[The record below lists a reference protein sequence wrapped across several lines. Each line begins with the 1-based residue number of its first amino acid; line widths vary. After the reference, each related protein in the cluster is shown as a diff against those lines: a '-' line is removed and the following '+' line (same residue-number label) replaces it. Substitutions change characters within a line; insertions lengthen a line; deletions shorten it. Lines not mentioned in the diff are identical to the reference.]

1 MTSYKCNGC
10 GHQWS
15 SEEEPFNCPECNST
29 DFEVVESKAKLPLKK
44 IGIGVGILVLIIL
57 LLKICGGGGNKVSV
71 AATQDNSN
79 ATLSVVLGDYEPYK
93 AKDFKIT
100 LKKDGVVQDE
110 KKSVKTTFSDL
121 EGTYTLEV
129 KYIGKDGN
137 VEIGEYKRSYTFPE
151 QPKAITI
158 LSVSSDRQ
166 FLPKPTDTY
175 TITVSVDDDAN
186 AEYQLDGG
194 DWQKSNKFEGLKGK
208 NEDYVIVVRNGLA
221 PNNTSLQDQKTKHL
235 NPYKKAEPLTKAQ
248 IEALLRKVADHND
261 YDASDKAYDE
271 LLSKVGAS
279 TPVVGASNI
288 STLQQLANAVN
299 NGTNYT
305 VTSVEYDSDKSY
317 IVKIRVQ

>member
-1 MTSYKCNGC
+1 MSNYKCNNC
-10 GHQWS
+10 GHQWFTD
-15 SEEEPFNCPECNST
+15 EEPFNCPNCQST
-29 DFEVVESKAKLPLKK
+29 DFALLESKTSLPWEK
-44 IGIGVGILVLIIL
+44 IVMGVVAFVVIIF
-57 LLKICGGGGNKVSV
+57 LLKFCGSDRNVVSV
-71 AATQDNSN
+71 TANQDNSK
-79 ATLSVVLGDYEPYK
+79 ATLAVALDNYVPYK

-129 KYIGKDGN
+129 KYIGKNGN
-137 VEIGEYKRSYTFPE
+137 VVIGGYKRSYTFPE
-151 QPKAITI
+151 KPKAITI

-175 TITVSVDDDAN
+175 TITVSVDDDTN

-221 PNNTSLQDQKTKHL
+221 PNNTSLQDQKTTHL

-248 IEALLRKVADHND
+248 IEALLKKVADLDDN
-261 YDASDKAYDE
+261 AYDE
-271 LLSKVGAS
+271 LLKKVGAS

-299 NGTNYT
+299 NGKDYT

-317 IVKIRVQ
+317 IVKIRVK